1 MRFRFGA
8 ELIGVTGLFLAAL
21 PALAHHS
28 FAAEYDA
35 NKPVTVKGVIA
46 KVDWMN
52 PHAYLYIVT
61 KDLNGKTVSYGFE
74 TGSPNALLR
83 RGWKKTSVKTGDAVT
98 IEGYLAKDGKLL
110 DDGSIHANARAVTT
124 ADGRQIFAGTAA
136 DDGGPAK

>member
-35 NKPVTVKGVIA
+35 NKPVIVKGVIA

-61 KDLNGKTVSYGFE
+61 KDLNGKAVSYGFE

-83 RGWKKTSVKTGDAVT
+83 RGWKKCQGRSKTRPV
-98 IEGYLAKDGKLL
+98 
-110 DDGSIHANARAVTT
+110 
-124 ADGRQIFAGTAA
+124 GRQESR
-136 DDGGPAK
+136 PAQG